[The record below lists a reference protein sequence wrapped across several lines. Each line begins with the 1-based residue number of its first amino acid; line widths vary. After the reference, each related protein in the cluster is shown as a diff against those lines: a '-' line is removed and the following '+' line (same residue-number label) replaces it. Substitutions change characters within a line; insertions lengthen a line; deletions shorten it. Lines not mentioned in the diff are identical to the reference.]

1 MLQAHAS
8 VRIVPNWRAAL
19 WAGLIAGVVFLVL
32 EMVMVPIFLGGSP
45 WDPPRMMA
53 AIVLGER
60 VLPMPG
66 ETPPPLNASV
76 VLAALGVHFVLSTIY
91 ALILS
96 ALVARVPSGAAIA
109 VGVAFGLTLY
119 IVNFYGFTA
128 LFPWFAMA
136 RNWVSI
142 FSHAVFGFVAA
153 SAYAMLARRHMA
165 PAETIRPWVLMRSM
179 SSI

>member
-1 MLQAHAS
+1 MLRAETS
-8 VRIVPNWRAAL
+8 VRTAPDWRAAV
-19 WAGLIAGVVFLVL
+19 WAGIIAGVVFLVL
-32 EMVMVPIFLGGSP
+32 EMAMVAMFLGGSP

-66 ETPPPLNASV
+66 QPPPLTATV

-96 ALVARVPSGAAIA
+96 ALLARLPSRAAIA
-109 VGVAFGLTLY
+109 VGTVFGATLY

-128 LFPWFAMA
+128 VFPWFAMA

-142 FSHAVFGFVAA
+142 FAHAVFGLAVAW
-153 SAYAMLARRHMA
+153 AYAALARRNMTL
-165 PAETIRPWVLMRSM
+165 AENVRP
-179 SSI
+179 